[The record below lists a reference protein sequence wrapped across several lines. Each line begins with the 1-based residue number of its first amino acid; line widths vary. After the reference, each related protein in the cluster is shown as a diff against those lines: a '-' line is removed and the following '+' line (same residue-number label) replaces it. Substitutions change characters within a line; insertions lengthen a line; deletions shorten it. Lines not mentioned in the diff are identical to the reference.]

1 MVPVTTTRR
10 EGRGGGGWKVWYIA
24 FEMRPRT
31 RNPAGKR
38 RRRLLI
44 SANIFA
50 TRRRTSTFR
59 NRNRHQILPKI
70 KRTNIPKKPKL
81 VSPSYLCTKA
91 AKSDI
96 KKATST
102 QSWYS
107 CKKAWATSS
116 NCVSAAI
123 STRGNQSR
131 EEDEEKAPPEIGR
144 VSPEVGREEKWWEEV
159 LVGSTRSP
167 QLKSKWAVILSSS
180 PPWFFSMIKPN

>member
-10 EGRGGGGWKVWYIA
+10 EGRGGGGWKERYIG

-70 KRTNIPKKPKL
+70 KRTNIPLKPKL
-81 VSPSYLCTKA
+81 VSPFYLCTKA
-91 AKSDI
+91 ANADI

-116 NCVSAAI
+116 NLGRKLLQCCDFYSRKPVSGGRRGGDAARRRLAVLRRRWGGRRRDG
-123 STRGNQSR
+123 RG
-131 EEDEEKAPPEIGR
+131 
-144 VSPEVGREEKWWEEV
+144 VGGLYMKP
-159 LVGSTRSP
+159 T
-167 QLKSKWAVILSSS
+167 
-180 PPWFFSMIKPN
+180 IKE